1 MFTFIG
7 GLVTSIQKT
16 FGGLIDFITGVF
28 SGDWNKAWQGIYD
41 FFKGIW
47 DGICAVFRFIV
58 NAIIDGING
67 LWTGIYN
74 FVSGVI
80 NAIGGIAGAIG
91 SVIGQDWSFS
101 MPENPPLIPRF
112 EEPTESPARKFAKA
126 VLLKLRH
133 LRLSAITQA
142 LTAVTLRLFLR
153 STSCRVCST
162 IRAVRIQ

>member
-1 MFTFIG
+1 M
-7 GLVTSIQKT
+7 
-16 FGGLIDFITGVF
+16 
-28 SGDWNKAWQGIYD
+28 
-41 FFKGIW
+41 
-47 DGICAVFRFIV
+47 FRFIV

-91 SVIGQDWSFS
+91 SVIGQDWSLFS

-112 EEPTESPARKFAKA
+112 EEPTESPHENLQKA

-133 LRLSAITQA
+133 LLLSAITQA